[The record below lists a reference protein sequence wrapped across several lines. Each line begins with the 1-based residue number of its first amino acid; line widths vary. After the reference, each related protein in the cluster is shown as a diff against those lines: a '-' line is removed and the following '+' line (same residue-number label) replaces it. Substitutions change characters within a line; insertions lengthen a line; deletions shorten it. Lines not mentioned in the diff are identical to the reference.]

1 MHLSYPKV
9 GEIKNNTLQLRI
21 RTENDLCRLEL
32 RQKLSRRQFSY
43 EKCKVSFTGRKKS
56 KAPMQDRD
64 KLVTGSHTAGKGSV
78 GQSQSVLRLC
88 YWCIMIVREVFSIKL
103 KRLFPLVLGK
113 LHLQYYIQF
122 WKLKW
127 YRQTGQSKAA
137 KEIWKIWSVFFFAGF
152 LILKWTVWWA

>member
-1 MHLSYPKV
+1 MIFADWSYGKNSV
-9 GEIKNNTLQLRI
+9 GDNSVMRSAKYHSQE
-21 RTENDLCRLEL
+21 E
-32 RQKLSRRQFSY
+32 
-43 EKCKVSFTGRKKS
+43 KKS

-103 KRLFPLVLGK
+103 KRLFPLVLRK

-127 YRQTGQSKAA
+127 YRHTGQSKAA
-137 KEIWKIWSVFFFAGF
+137 EEIWKIWSGFFLQDF
-152 LILKWTVWWA
+152 